1 VVALLVAGGAA
12 LYNRFF
18 AEPPTT
24 EPLPVVTHHT
34 VLTQVTRMGKL
45 ELVKYNFRD
54 IVEYE
59 KGRTTGYELLNQ
71 YLNKARVVLIVNGE
85 AVGCIDL
92 TKVEAADVVEGDS
105 TVIVYLPE
113 PELCVYKINHDQSKL
128 YDTQNTYFQEE
139 GKLVNEAT
147 RWPKRRCG
155 SRPSTWASWSRPR
168 RTPGRFSS
176 PFSSRFRAKKLF
188 SASAARATFANW
200 TGKDWA
206 STSCSCPSIA

>member
-1 VVALLVAGGAA
+1 MRSIRFLIRLIVVALLVAGGAA

-18 AEPPTT
+18 AEPPPTT
-24 EPLPVVTHHT
+24 EPQPVVTHHT

-59 KGRTTGYELLNQ
+59 KGRATGYELLNQ

-128 YDTQNTYFQEE
+128 YDTQNTYFEEE
-139 GKLVNEAT
+139 GKLVNEAYAVAEKKVRQSALDMGILEQT
-147 RWPKRRCG
+147 EENARQILQPFLEQVSGKKVILRKRRKG
-155 SRPSTWASWSRPR
+155 D
-168 RTPGRFSS
+168 
-176 PFSSRFRAKKLF
+176 FRELD
-188 SASAARATFANW
+188 R
-200 TGKDWA
+200 
-206 STSCSCPSIA
+206 

>member
-1 VVALLVAGGAA
+1 MRFIRFLVRLTVVALLVAGGAA

-24 EPLPVVTHHT
+24 APEPVATHHT

-139 GKLVNEAT
+139 GKLVNEAYAVAEKKVRQSALDMGILEQT
-147 RWPKRRCG
+147 EENARQILQPFLEQVSGKKVILRKRRKG
-155 SRPSTWASWSRPR
+155 D
-168 RTPGRFSS
+168 
-176 PFSSRFRAKKLF
+176 FRELD
-188 SASAARATFANW
+188 R
-200 TGKDWA
+200 
-206 STSCSCPSIA
+206 

>member
-1 VVALLVAGGAA
+1 MRLIRFLVRLLVVALLVAGGAA

-18 AEPPTT
+18 AEPSTT
-24 EPLPVVTHHT
+24 ASEPVVTHHT

-59 KGRTTGYELLNQ
+59 KDRTSSELLNQ
-71 YLNKARVVLIVNGE
+71 YLDKAKAVLIVNGE
-85 AVGCIDL
+85 AVGCVDL

-139 GKLVNEAT
+139 GKLVNEAYAAAEKKVRQSALDMGILEQT
-147 RWPKRRCG
+147 EENARQILQPFLEQVSGKKVILRKRRQG
-155 SRPSTWASWSRPR
+155 D
-168 RTPGRFSS
+168 
-176 PFSSRFRAKKLF
+176 FREL
-188 SASAARATFANW
+188 
-200 TGKDWA
+200 DQ
-206 STSCSCPSIA
+206 

>member
-1 VVALLVAGGAA
+1 MRSIRFLVQLIVVALLIAGGAA

-24 EPLPVVTHHT
+24 ASEPVVTHHT

-54 IVEYE
+54 VVEYE
-59 KGRTTGYELLNQ
+59 KGRTTSFELLNQ

-85 AVGCIDL
+85 AVGCVDL
-92 TKVEAADVVEGDS
+92 TKIAPADVVEGDS

-113 PELCVYKINHDQSKL
+113 PELCVYKINHEQSKL

-139 GKLVNEAT
+139 GKLVNEAYAAAEKKVRQSALDMGILEQT
-147 RWPKRRCG
+147 EENARQILQPFLEQVSGKKVILRKRRKG
-155 SRPSTWASWSRPR
+155 D
-168 RTPGRFSS
+168 
-176 PFSSRFRAKKLF
+176 FRELD
-188 SASAARATFANW
+188 R
-200 TGKDWA
+200 
-206 STSCSCPSIA
+206 